1 MFFQLHFGAV
11 YNAEG
16 EYGWSRSVQKIR
28 ETFEWEMKTLG
39 TDYADFGFLHC
50 VDDDDDYEAL
60 MKNGVFEFAKAMKAE
75 RRVRHLGFSSHTPS
89 VANRLLDTGAMD
101 MMMFSLN
108 PAYDLEQGDEYG
120 VGSVSERAALL
131 R

>member
-16 EYGWSRSVQKIR
+16 EYGWLRSVQKIR

-75 RRVRHLGFSSHTPS
+75 GACAIWGSRCIRRRW
-89 VANRLLDTGAMD
+89 RTGC
-101 MMMFSLN
+101 SI
-108 PAYDLEQGDEYG
+108 PA
-120 VGSVSERAALL
+120 RWI
-131 R
+131 